1 MIQLAIVL
9 NIFILQHIEINKND
23 YRQEK
28 TFNAYQE
35 RHQSNRKDKRAT
47 KRTVLI

>member
-1 MIQLAIVL
+1 MILLAIVL
-9 NIFILQHIEINKND
+9 NIFILQQIEINKND

-35 RHQSNRKDKRAT
+35 RE
-47 KRTVLI
+47 RTRGQQRGQF

>member
-28 TFNAYQE
+28 TFNACIPGK
-35 RHQSNRKDKRAT
+35 RKDKRAT